1 MWSAGFCLR
10 HRWAW
15 VALVLFGTAFNF
27 AFGQA
32 PDSVRQAQA
41 SPESSPPVKYMAVLR
56 RQAEQGLP
64 PTPTEVAEFWKTS
77 GRMSYQAVKAHQV
90 VNFQRVAARLQREGV
105 TSRPFFAASAESLV
119 SGSAPGVDE
128 NVPLSGNGAAG

>member
-77 GRMSYQAVKAHQV
+77 GRMSYQAVKAHQAV
-90 VNFQRVAARLQREGV
+90 IFQRVAARLQREGV
-105 TSRPFFAASAESLV
+105 TSRPFCCFSRI
-119 SGSAPGVDE
+119 SGIRLCTRS
-128 NVPLSGNGAAG
+128 